1 MTIKF
6 INSRKQELSIGSS
19 APFMLQSS
27 EGFGD
32 VSADMHS
39 QNAPYMDGSIFIDS
53 TLQER
58 SLSFNFTILADSSK
72 DLMNKRR
79 FVSKVLNPRNGLG
92 TLRYEKGGFIYEIT
106 AIAESIPQY
115 PSGSENRGMTYQRVV
130 IDLIA
135 PDPYWRSLNQESKP
149 LQAYVGNFKLPMTF
163 PFELGVSGSSTTLYN
178 DGDAP
183 APVQI
188 KINGPTTNPQIFNRT
203 TGEYIRINRTIAKGE
218 VMNIDTTPGQKSII
232 IESEEEEKQ
241 AFGYLDPE
249 STLWDLEIGENE
261 IEHVAD
267 SGNRHAKVFV
277 KWQNRFVGV

>member
-1 MTIKF
+1 MRRLTYTNPRGDEIVF
-6 INSRKQELSIGSS
+6 YLSPFLINSLEGIGEVEVDNYAQKSPYQDGESYIDSYLQPRFIDMEGQILKQDKKEIKQMRRTLTRVCNPKFGLGKIRLELD
-19 APFMLQSS
+19 
-27 EGFGD
+27 GD
-32 VSADMHS
+32 VHEIYGVPETVPAF
-39 QNAPYMDGSIFIDS
+39 P
-53 TLQER
+53 ER
-58 SLSFNFTILADSSK
+58 SMDIWQEFN
-72 DLMNKRR
+72 
-79 FVSKVLNPRNGLG
+79 
-92 TLRYEKGGFIYEIT
+92 IT
-106 AIAESIPQY
+106 WFC
-115 PSGSENRGMTYQRVV
+115 
-130 IDLIA
+130 

-232 IESEEEEKQ
+232 IKNEEEEKQ

-267 SGNRHAKVFV
+267 SGNRHAEVII
-277 KWQNRFVGV
+277 KWRNRFVGV